1 VSASGGSE
9 STPELPSFLDFVP
22 IEPLP
27 QFLGLTKHELV
38 PIIMSAMII
47 VFLGIFSIIATR
59 RLQKVPGRLQSL
71 LEIIV
76 EGLGN
81 FVKSQMGRVAGSFT
95 PFIGTLFIYI
105 FVMNMMGQIPLFHS
119 PTSNFNTTI
128 ALTLIVFF
136 VTHYQGLKNNGVIGY
151 FKHMVGE
158 PIWLAPL
165 LFPLHLMQEFLARPL
180 SLSMRLFGNILGE
193 DTVLA
198 IFIGFSPFLLG
209 FIPIPVHL
217 PMVFLA
223 LLCST
228 IQAMIFSLLASFYIA
243 GAVGVYEEEEE
254 HHSK

>member
-71 LEIIV
+71 LEMIV
-76 EGLGN
+76 EGLEN

-136 VTHYQGLKNNGVIGY
+136 VTQYQGFKNNGVIGY
-151 FKHMVGE
+151 FKHMVGK
-158 PIWLAPL
+158 PLWLAPL

>member
-1 VSASGGSE
+1 MSVKTVSATGSGSE
-9 STPELPSFLDFVP
+9 STPELPSFVDL
-22 IEPLP
+22 LP
-27 QFLGLTKHELV
+27 VDVHSQFLGLTEHELV

-59 RLQKVPGRLQSL
+59 RLQKVPGRLQLL

-76 EGLGN
+76 EMLEN

-193 DTVLA
+193 
-198 IFIGFSPFLLG
+198 
-209 FIPIPVHL
+209 H
-217 PMVFLA
+217 MVISIL
-223 LLCST
+223 
-228 IQAMIFSLLASFYIA
+228 
-243 GAVGVYEEEEE
+243 
-254 HHSK
+254 